1 MKYTQTFLILL
12 ILLCFYIPSAYA
24 DTDNNQLNNISTVTL
39 EVPPTG
45 TAPLGTKESMN
56 EYQVWLDGCA
66 NSMISYANSILNLF
80 GISGFNW
87 NFNPPASAA
96 PSTATPAPT
105 VQVTAIP
112 TLTIPDTPYRSTLI
126 KVTGNNGQTIS
137 DNFSVNGPYWELWYT
152 VDPLTTGGQ
161 DISSTKGSY
170 SEVFPTLSIQVIDK
184 TNGGNVEETI
194 EPPGGIDKNLWER
207 TGIDPR
213 PWMQKFYEGYREYQL
228 VITASNLKSYIVEA
242 RIPTAAAEKFG
253 YITTASPTPTILP
266 QKTYIVSVN
275 SYRTDSSLNFV
286 YEGGRDAARLQNIT
300 ITSNDVYLGELA
312 GGTGQTPLP
321 QGTAATFPVTCPPL
335 SCYVIGTGHFI
346 DGTSETIFETTL

>member
-253 YITTASPTPTILP
+253 T
-266 QKTYIVSVN
+266 
-275 SYRTDSSLNFV
+275 
-286 YEGGRDAARLQNIT
+286 
-300 ITSNDVYLGELA
+300 
-312 GGTGQTPLP
+312 
-321 QGTAATFPVTCPPL
+321 
-335 SCYVIGTGHFI
+335 
-346 DGTSETIFETTL
+346 